1 MWVSLLGNKKVLE
14 KAFRWGLWWEMQRAA
29 LRERE
34 KGELKGR
41 LSELSSV
48 YTKGRVW
55 VFQLDDMWVIA
66 SDDQWESG
74 LGRLWDRR

>member
-1 MWVSLLGNKKVLE
+1 MGNKKVLE

-55 VFQLDDMWVIA
+55 VFQLDA
-66 SDDQWESG
+66 
-74 LGRLWDRR
+74 L